1 MDENPDEEQLE
12 AIIPNEE
19 LELDQELDDTED
31 VEELKEKLAKKD
43 EFARQALA
51 RAKKAEAALK
61 EKTSQSRPVVEQ
73 KPTQPASLNVEE
85 TVLLANGMAEELVEE
100 LKLRAPK
107 YGGSLIKAQAD
118 PYYVAVK
125 EQFEKTKKQE
135 QASMPASR
143 ASGSVK
149 PKKDF
154 KTPGLTEAERKQMFE
169 DRFNR

>member
-1 MDENPDEEQLE
+1 MEENPNEEQLE

-19 LELDQELDDTED
+19 LDLEPEQDDTED
-31 VEELKEKLAKKD
+31 VEVLKEQL
-43 EFARQALA
+43 EQAREANRQISA
-51 RAKKAEAALK
+51 RAKRAEDKLK
-61 EKTSQSRPVVEQ
+61 VKPPQAKPVTEN